1 MQLKSLEISGFKSF
15 ADKTKID
22 FQAGMTGIVG
32 PNGSGKSNIIEAI
45 RWVLGEQAVKSLR
58 GTKMTDVIFAG
69 SAHRKP
75 LNLAKVTITFDNS
88 DHFLPLDYAEVSIT
102 RKLFR
107 NGDSDYL
114 INNQSCRLKD
124 ITTLM
129 ADTGLGKDSFS
140 VISQGRVEAVFNAK
154 PEDRRSI
161 IEDVAGVLKYKK
173 DKLTTES
180 KLAETTDYLDR
191 VNDIIAE
198 LAQQKGPLEEQ
209 ASLARD
215 YQDQKQKYD
224 YLDRSRLVKKVT
236 IAHDQLVTVNAQLAK
251 AKTLMQ
257 DYQHQ
262 AQVGATKLA
271 KLKAQ
276 QAEQLKLKDQLA
288 DRNLALTKTIENTQG
303 QQGVDAE
310 RRQNQQATQARVTA
324 ALQTATEQVNQ
335 LTQQRD
341 DLTAQLTK
349 QQQDVKAK
357 QAAVDE
363 LTTATS
369 EQGRQQLADQLT
381 TLRNAFI
388 DEKQVQASLN
398 NEAKNLTKQ
407 HQQTGNQS
415 DALAQRLATAQTQL
429 KQAETTVNIQNRD
442 QSALANQVTAQQTL
456 LQQQREQLKTNAVQ
470 TDDQQQRWL
479 AAAGMMEKA
488 KSQLETLQSVQER
501 YTNFYAGVRTVLQ
514 HRQQFPGVDGAV
526 SELLTVPSE
535 YTKAIEVAL
544 GGQLQNIVCE
554 TQQVAKTVV
563 NFLKTQHYGRATF
576 LPVDRIQARQLPI
589 NTVRDLQQQPGVLGI
604 ASELVKCG
612 DRHVAIKRYLLGTT
626 VIVDTLDHALALSR
640 TRRFRCKLVTI
651 GGETIA
657 ASGAITGGATRHDD
671 QGLLQQ
677 QQRSEQLAADI
688 DKMQAAL
695 ITHEQALAKA
705 KQTAQDLTAQ
715 VETTQQRLSDLKD
728 RYSQAQGQLQ
738 AAQSEQ
744 QQLARQ
750 VKALR
755 YEQRQRADAND
766 SYADQVARN
775 RQALADNQAKL
786 ADYEQQM
793 HTVEQ
798 QQNDYEQYQKAQA
811 GKLQTQREALVTLT
825 EHCKQTQ
832 QQVRQCT
839 QQLASQQTVVTQAQS
854 ELATVKDAL
863 SSQQLSGQERTE
875 LLAKAQ
881 ADQEKVVAQQATVQ
895 ATLTDLNDAV
905 AELSDDQTRTQQLT
919 AAATD
924 DYRRLELSQT
934 KLTGEVEH
942 ATADLNEKYQ
952 LTVTA
957 AKADVS
963 ELDLPAI
970 TEQLKLLKRGLDEIG
985 TVNLGAIDE
994 FDRVAQR
1001 YDFLNSQAVDLKAA
1015 KAHLLQ
1021 TMADLD
1027 ETVATRFKTAFDQ
1040 VAQEFSQIF
1049 VQMFGGG
1056 KAELILTDPDNLLTS
1071 GVDIMAQPP
1080 GKKFQRLSLLSGGE
1094 RALTAITL
1102 LFAILAVRPVPFS
1115 ILDEAEAAL
1124 DDANV
1129 DRFSQYLNDFQT
1141 GTQFVIITHRKGTMV
1156 HANVLY
1162 GVTMEE
1168 SGVSKMVSVSLDEL
1182 KDQTTK
1188 TN

>member
-1 MQLKSLEISGFKSF
+1 
-15 ADKTKID
+15 
-22 FQAGMTGIVG
+22 
-32 PNGSGKSNIIEAI
+32 
-45 RWVLGEQAVKSLR
+45 
-58 GTKMTDVIFAG
+58 
-69 SAHRKP
+69 
-75 LNLAKVTITFDNS
+75 
-88 DHFLPLDYAEVSIT
+88 
-102 RKLFR
+102 
-107 NGDSDYL
+107 
-114 INNQSCRLKD
+114 
-124 ITTLM
+124 
-129 ADTGLGKDSFS
+129 
-140 VISQGRVEAVFNAK
+140 
-154 PEDRRSI
+154 
-161 IEDVAGVLKYKK
+161 
-173 DKLTTES
+173 
-180 KLAETTDYLDR
+180 
-191 VNDIIAE
+191 
-198 LAQQKGPLEEQ
+198 
-209 ASLARD
+209 
-215 YQDQKQKYD
+215 
-224 YLDRSRLVKKVT
+224 
-236 IAHDQLVTVNAQLAK
+236 
-251 AKTLMQ
+251 
-257 DYQHQ
+257 
-262 AQVGATKLA
+262 
-271 KLKAQ
+271 
-276 QAEQLKLKDQLA
+276 
-288 DRNLALTKTIENTQG
+288 LTKTIENTQG

-456 LQQQREQLKTNAVQ
+456 LQQQRDQLKTNAVQ

-526 SELLTVPSE
+526 SELLTVPSD

-576 LPVDRIQARQLPI
+576 LPIDRIQARQLPS
-589 NTVRDLQQQPGVLGI
+589 NTVRDLQQQLGVLGI
-604 ASELVKCG
+604 ASELVSCG

-640 TRRFRCKLVTI
+640 TRRFRCKLVTV

-705 KQTAQDLTAQ
+705 KQTAKDLTAQ

-750 VKALR
+750 VKALN
-755 YEQRQRADAND
+755 YEQQQRADAND

-775 RQALADNQAKL
+775 QQALADNKAKL

-832 QQVRQCT
+832 QQVSQCA
-839 QQLASQQTVVTQAQS
+839 QQLATQQTAVTQAQS
-854 ELATVKDAL
+854 ELATVKDTL

-875 LLAKAQ
+875 RLASAQ
-881 ADQEKVVAQQATVQ
+881 ADQQKVVAQQATVQ

-905 AELSDDQTRTQQLT
+905 AELSDDQTRTQQLA

-957 AKADVS
+957 AQADVS
-963 ELDLPAI
+963 DLDLPAI

-994 FDRVAQR
+994 FERVAQR
-1001 YDFLNSQAVDLKAA
+1001 YDFLTSQAVDLKAA

-1049 VQMFGGG
+1049 VQMIGGG
-1056 KAELILTDPDNLLTS
+1056 KAELILTEPVNL
-1071 GVDIMAQPP
+1071 
-1080 GKKFQRLSLLSGGE
+1080 
-1094 RALTAITL
+1094 
-1102 LFAILAVRPVPFS
+1102 
-1115 ILDEAEAAL
+1115 
-1124 DDANV
+1124 
-1129 DRFSQYLNDFQT
+1129 
-1141 GTQFVIITHRKGTMV
+1141 
-1156 HANVLY
+1156 
-1162 GVTMEE
+1162 
-1168 SGVSKMVSVSLDEL
+1168 
-1182 KDQTTK
+1182 
-1188 TN
+1188 